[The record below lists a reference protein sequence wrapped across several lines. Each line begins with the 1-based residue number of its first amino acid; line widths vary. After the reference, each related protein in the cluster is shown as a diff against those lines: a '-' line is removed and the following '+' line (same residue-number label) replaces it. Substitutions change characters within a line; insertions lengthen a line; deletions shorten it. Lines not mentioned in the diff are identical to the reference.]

1 MNTNNTNNA
10 KNSIKRKSISK
21 NPQYKTES
29 FIVFHLID
37 LKCINALINAFYK
50 LEIFNP
56 PRIKKTNLVWVCPNQ
71 F

>member
-21 NPQYKTES
+21 NPQYKTEN

-37 LKCINALINAFYK
+37 LKCINGNSINWK
-50 LEIFNP
+50 PLTLPE
-56 PRIKKTNLVWVCPNQ
+56 
-71 F
+71 

>member
-21 NPQYKTES
+21 NPQYKTEN

-37 LKCINALINAFYK
+37 LKCINGNSTI
-50 LEIFNP
+50 
-56 PRIKKTNLVWVCPNQ
+56 
-71 F
+71 